1 MILAVILTIPGG
13 DEFVDM
19 ITDATQRQA
28 GIPAGYITG
37 ASGLSFVLLLKCTL
51 FRYSRRLRDFLLYS
65 EGDIRLTIPLNHT
78 LAMLRD
84 VPSKPPWELW

>member
-1 MILAVILTIPGG
+1 MLFAFIDWRKGIRIRIIEFSQFSGG

-19 ITDATQRQA
+19 VTDATQRQA

-37 ASGLSFVLLLKCTL
+37 ASG
-51 FRYSRRLRDFLLYS
+51 RRLRDFLLYS